1 MRLRFPVLPA
11 IAATLLAMAYAPAA
25 LADPSSVAIYPPK
38 GARFLPGQ
46 RFDIR
51 VEGKGTAPYSASL
64 TIDGRPV
71 QFTSGTGDA
80 TLTDGISP
88 SGWGGFNRRG
98 YWIGKPGTH
107 TLSATFVDG
116 SGKSASV
123 QSTLTVEPLGD
134 DDWGDDDD
142 HRGWKWGHREHGGSV
157 KNVIIFLGDGM
168 GAAHRTAARI
178 VGKGVTDGVVN
189 SPLAMDTMPAVGLV
203 HTHSLN
209 SIITDSAPGMAC
221 YTTGNHSKN
230 NQEGVWPANVTN
242 PFYAPRVEYLGH
254 YLHRTRGTSLG
265 IVTTADI
272 EDATPAANAVFT
284 QARGNGTGIIDQY
297 IDEAD
302 PTDSRAY
309 GTGLRV
315 LMGGGRRWFVPSS
328 KDTGN
333 GIYSSRANASDYDKL
348 PADLVARWGLPPEAA
363 GKLDPERDVIQDF
376 ESAGFSYADSKTK
389 LDQVLGHGPDRLLGL
404 FAWGNMN
411 VAVDKLAE
419 RRFKA
424 GISGYSDK
432 VVKDHQA
439 PDQPMLEEMTSAA
452 LSVLRKNR
460 HGFVLMVEGAHI
472 DKQSHQM
479 DAERAI
485 GDTLEFDRA
494 IGVGLDFA
502 RKDGRTLVLV
512 TADHECS
519 GFSLIGALT
528 GGIAGLKT
536 LPSDNA
542 TFDPAKAP
550 NRQNV
555 VGTYDAAAFPK
566 YPLLADGYPA
576 SFDVDGKLLVGFG
589 ASGDRYEDWLTPGK
603 PSRESLTPTKLATE
617 LTALSYASNVPVT
630 RTEKFSNG
638 GYFIRG
644 QAVGQEQAVHT
655 ASDIPLSAYAKDP
668 EAWLPFTGTYANVD
682 VFFKIAQVLSR

>member
-1 MRLRFPVLPA
+1 MRLRFPLVPAFAITLVVLA
-11 IAATLLAMAYAPAA
+11 FAPAA
-25 LADPSSVAIYPPK
+25 LADPASVAVYPPN

-51 VEGKGTAPYSASL
+51 VEGKGAAPFSASL
-64 TIDGRPV
+64 SINGHPV
-71 QFTSGTGDA
+71 SFTSGTADPVA
-80 TLTDGISP
+80 TDGISP
-88 SGWGGFNRRG
+88 AGWGGFNRRG
-98 YWIGKPGTH
+98 YWLGKPGTY
-107 TLSATFVDG
+107 TLSATFKDG
-116 SGKSASV
+116 SGQTATANASI
-123 QSTLTVEPLGD
+123 TVESIGD
-134 DDWGDDDD
+134 GDGWGDDDD
-142 HRGWKWGHREHGGSV
+142 HDGGKRGGEHGKDRGI
-157 KNVIIFLGDGM
+157 KNVIIYLGDGM

-178 VGKGVTDGVVN
+178 VSKGVTAGVPN
-189 SPLAMDTMPAVGLV
+189 GPLAMDTMPGVGLI

-209 SIITDSAPGMAC
+209 SIVTDSAPGMGC
-221 YTTGNHSKN
+221 YTTGNHSRN

-284 QARGNGTGIIDQY
+284 QARGNGTGICDQY
-297 IDEAD
+297 LDESD

-315 LMGGGRRWFVPSS
+315 LMGGGRRWFTPSD

-333 GIYSSRANASDYDKL
+333 GVYSSRAAGTDYDKL
-348 PADLVARWGLPPEAA
+348 PADLVAKWGLPPEAA
-363 GKLDPERDVIQDF
+363 GTLDPTRNLTADF
-376 ESAGFSYADSKTK
+376 QAAGFSYADSKTK
-389 LDQVLGHGPDRLLGL
+389 LNQVLDSRPERILGL

-411 VAVDKLAE
+411 AAVDKLAE
-419 RRFKA
+419 RRYRA
-424 GISGYSDK
+424 GIAGYTDQ
-432 VVKDHQA
+432 VVRDHQA
-439 PDQPMLEEMTSAA
+439 PDQPLLEEMTSAA
-452 LSVLRKNR
+452 LSVLKKNR
-460 HGFVLMVEGAHI
+460 KGFVLMVEGAHI

-485 GDTLEFDRA
+485 GETIEFDKA
-494 IGVGLDFA
+494 IGVGLEFA

-528 GGIAGLKT
+528 GGVAGLKALPPDTAT
-536 LPSDNA
+536 L
-542 TFDPAKAP
+542 DPATAP
-550 NRQNV
+550 KRQGL
-555 VGTYDAAAFPK
+555 VGTYDNAGFPT
-566 YPLLADGYPA
+566 YPALSDGYPA

-589 ASGDRYEDWLTPGK
+589 ASGDRYENWLTPSK

-617 LTALSYASNVPVT
+617 LGNLGYASNIPIT
-630 RTEKFSNG
+630 RDEKKA

-655 ASDIPLSAYAKDP
+655 ASDIPLSAYARDQD
-668 EAWLPFTGTYANVD
+668 AWLPFAGTYQNID

>member
-1 MRLRFPVLPA
+1 MRFRLPLVPAFAAAFVVLA
-11 IAATLLAMAYAPAA
+11 FAPPA
-25 LADPSSVAIYPPK
+25 LADPTSVAIFPPQ

-64 TIDGRPV
+64 SINGRPLH
-71 QFTSGTGDA
+71 FTSGTADPVA
-80 TLTDGISP
+80 TDGISP
-88 SGWGGFNRRG
+88 AGWGGFNRRG
-98 YWIGKPGTH
+98 YWLGKPGLYR
-107 TLSATFVDG
+107 LSASFKDG
-116 SGKSASV
+116 SGKAV
-123 QSTLTVEPLGD
+123 TAETTITVESLGND
-134 DDWGDDDD
+134 DGWGDDDD
-142 HRGWKWGHREHGGSV
+142 HDDGRRGREQGRDRGI

-178 VGKGVTDGVVN
+178 VSKGVTAGVPN
-189 SPLAMDTMPAVGLV
+189 GTLAMDTMPAVGLV

-209 SIITDSAPGMAC
+209 SIVTDSAPGMGC
-221 YTTGNHSKN
+221 YTTGNHSRN
-230 NQEGVWPANVTN
+230 NQEGVWPATVTN

-284 QARGNGTGIIDQY
+284 QARGNGTGICDQY
-297 IDEAD
+297 LDESD

-315 LMGGGRRWFVPSS
+315 LMGGGRRWFTPSD

-333 GIYSSRANASDYDKL
+333 GVYSSRAAGNDYDKL
-348 PADLVARWGLPPEAA
+348 PADLVDRWGLPPEAA
-363 GKLDPERDVIQDF
+363 GKIDPTRNLAADF
-376 ESAGFSYADSKTK
+376 QAAGFVYADSKTK
-389 LDQVLGHGPDRLLGL
+389 LNQALYSQPDRLLGL

-419 RRFKA
+419 RRYRM
-424 GISGYSDK
+424 GIPGYTDR
-432 VVKDHQA
+432 VVRDHQA
-439 PDQPMLEEMTSAA
+439 PDQPLLEEMTAAA
-452 LSVLRKNR
+452 LSVLKKN
-460 HGFVLMVEGAHI
+460 HKGFVLMVEGAHI
-472 DKQSHQM
+472 DKQSHQL

-485 GDTLEFDRA
+485 GETIEFDKA

-519 GFSLIGALT
+519 GFSLIGALS
-528 GGIAGLKT
+528 GGIAGLKA
-536 LPSDNA
+536 LPPD
-542 TFDPAKAP
+542 TDVLDPTKAP
-550 NRQNV
+550 NRQSV
-555 VGTYDAAAFPK
+555 VGVYDAAAFPS
-566 YPLLADGYPA
+566 YPILSDGYPA

-589 ASGDRYEDWLTPGK
+589 ANGDRYENWLTPSK
-603 PSRESLTPTKLATE
+603 PSRESLTPTKLASE
-617 LTALSYASNVPVT
+617 LAGLSYASNIPVT
-630 RTEKFSNG
+630 RDEKKN

-668 EAWLPFTGTYANVD
+668 DAWLPFAGTYQNID